1 MVGPRAVSS
10 SRRLPGAK
18 GLGWLSSAAGVRLQR
33 HLHSVFNAG
42 VLLQGHL
49 RVHTDSGH
57 TLDLLP
63 GHAIVES
70 VNHVHD
76 GESLGPDPAVI
87 VVVYVGPAGV
97 AITTP
102 VAGAAPRTQSR
113 PVPASP

>member
-1 MVGPRAVSS
+1 
-10 SRRLPGAK
+10 
-18 GLGWLSSAAGVRLQR
+18 
-33 HLHSVFNAG
+33 
-42 VLLQGHL
+42 
-49 RVHTDSGH
+49 
-57 TLDLLP
+57 
-63 GHAIVES
+63 VES
-70 VNHVHD
+70 VNQVHY